1 MSLRV
6 CEAHGLK
13 PVEEWLTEGA
23 RVCGRPE
30 GAHGLKPVEEW
41 LTEGARVCNRP
52 AGAHGLK
59 PVTQGVWGEL
69 TG

>member
-6 CEAHGLK
+6 CEAHRLK

-23 RVCGRPE
+23 RVCG
-30 GAHGLKPVEEW
+30 
-41 LTEGARVCNRP
+41 RP